1 MTTNEPEKKRA
12 HPKVA
17 FLLRSFLK
25 SSPNSPFCWG
35 AKKRKKQKR
44 EREREKDSSLSLSL
58 LLERRRYREEEEE
71 ERRKKE
77 KKKKEKE
84 EKRRLHNISRRKIIR
99 KSERE
104 E

>member
-25 SSPNSPFCWG
+25 SSLNSPFCWG

-44 EREREKDSSLSLSL
+44 EREKRILLSLSL

>member
-25 SSPNSPFCWG
+25 SSLKSPFCFG
-35 AKKRKKQKR
+35 ERKKEKNKR
-44 EREREKDSSLSLSL
+44 EREKRILLSLSL
-58 LLERRRYREEEEE
+58 LLERRRYREEEE
-71 ERRKKE
+71 RRKKE

-84 EKRRLHNISRRKIIR
+84 ERRIVCARVD
-99 KSERE
+99 ERMDG
-104 E
+104 

>member
-25 SSPNSPFCWG
+25 SSLNSPFCWG

-44 EREREKDSSLSLSL
+44 EREKRILLSLSL
-58 LLERRRYREEEEE
+58 FFWNGEGT
-71 ERRKKE
+71 E
-77 KKKKEKE
+77 KKKKKRE
-84 EKRRLHNISRRKIIR
+84 ERKRRRRKRKR
-99 KSERE
+99 KSGVYIIFRDER
-104 E
+104 